1 MKEEHIK
8 TMGSKDNE
16 TQDQR
21 PEAARGPG
29 KGEEKGTIA
38 GEHKDVFKQP
48 PEELDPDQV
57 DTSQFN
63 PD

>member
-21 PEAARGPG
+21 PEAARRPG
-29 KGEEKGTIA
+29 KGEEKDNIA
-38 GEHKDVFKQP
+38 GEHEDVFKQP